1 MVSTLEE
8 VSEDSSPSSLSFLK
22 SVNYISSRTHCT
34 PSPKT
39 PVILILLTGKA
50 GLELLHLPLRHKLLN
65 PSDSHVVLH
74 GEGDE
79 GGGQVA
85 GEGKALS
92 VKLYRV
98 ENEKTCLVEDIMMG
112 LFHWL
117 EFSLLSPA
125 WIISSSIS

>member
-92 VKLYRV
+92 VKLRV
-98 ENEKTCLVEDIMMG
+98 ENEKTC
-112 LFHWL
+112 WWRT
-117 EFSLLSPA
+117 S
-125 WIISSSIS
+125 